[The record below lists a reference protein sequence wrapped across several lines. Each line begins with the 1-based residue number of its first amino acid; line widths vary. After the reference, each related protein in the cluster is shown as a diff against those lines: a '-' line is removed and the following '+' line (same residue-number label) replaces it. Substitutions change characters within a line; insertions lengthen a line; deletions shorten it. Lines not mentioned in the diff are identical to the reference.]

1 MLKENKCTEI
11 VIMMKLENGKGK
23 MVRALLDSGCSKT
36 IVLKEFT
43 QKKRRKVLPPEEH
56 IKYKTYGGYFRSKL
70 RASIQFKLVE
80 FETYKDR
87 LIEYEVQVDEQQ
99 KRKDT
104 SYDIII
110 GTDLM
115 NDLGINLMFAEN
127 VISIGKGKEKDFVPM
142 KSLGMLTDIE
152 TSQCIYDMHVQAPIL
167 QQEEERQ
174 KKLLDANYSKVD
186 IDQMVKDLDISK
198 SLKEKLKYMLN
209 NHKTLFSG
217 GLGKVDMKPINIKL
231 KKGSKC

>member
-1 MLKENKCTEI
+1 
-11 VIMMKLENGKGK
+11 
-23 MVRALLDSGCSKT
+23 
-36 IVLKEFT
+36 
-43 QKKRRKVLPPEEH
+43 
-56 IKYKTYGGYFRSKL
+56 
-70 RASIQFKLVE
+70 
-80 FETYKDR
+80 
-87 LIEYEVQVDEQQ
+87 
-99 KRKDT
+99 
-104 SYDIII
+104 
-110 GTDLM
+110 M

-231 KKGSKC
+231 KKGCKPHASRHYSVPKMFEKPFRKEVERLVKADILERISF

>member
-1 MLKENKCTEI
+1 M
-11 VIMMKLENGKGK
+11 
-23 MVRALLDSGCSKT
+23 
-36 IVLKEFT
+36 
-43 QKKRRKVLPPEEH
+43 
-56 IKYKTYGGYFRSKL
+56 
-70 RASIQFKLVE
+70 VE

-127 VISIGKGKEKDFVPM
+127 VISIGKGKEKDFVLM

-152 TSQCIYDMHVQAPIL
+152 TSQYIYDMHVHAPIL
-167 QQEEERQ
+167 Q
-174 KKLLDANYSKVD
+174 
-186 IDQMVKDLDISK
+186 
-198 SLKEKLKYMLN
+198 
-209 NHKTLFSG
+209 
-217 GLGKVDMKPINIKL
+217 
-231 KKGSKC
+231 

>member
-1 MLKENKCTEI
+1 M
-11 VIMMKLENGKGK
+11 
-23 MVRALLDSGCSKT
+23 
-36 IVLKEFT
+36 
-43 QKKRRKVLPPEEH
+43 
-56 IKYKTYGGYFRSKL
+56 
-70 RASIQFKLVE
+70 VE
-80 FETYKDR
+80 FETCKDR

-167 QQEEERQ
+167 
-174 KKLLDANYSKVD
+174 
-186 IDQMVKDLDISK
+186 
-198 SLKEKLKYMLN
+198 
-209 NHKTLFSG
+209 
-217 GLGKVDMKPINIKL
+217 
-231 KKGSKC
+231 